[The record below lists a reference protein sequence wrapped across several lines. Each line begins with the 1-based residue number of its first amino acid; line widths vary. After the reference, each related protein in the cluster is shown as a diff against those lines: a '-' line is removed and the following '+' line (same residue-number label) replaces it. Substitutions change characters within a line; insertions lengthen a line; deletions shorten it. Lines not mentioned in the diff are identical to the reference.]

1 MTPKEG
7 LKTAT
12 KSAAIVTPNDQT
24 ASAVM
29 SCPSIV
35 ASNPL
40 AFKKR

>member
-29 SCPSIV
+29 SCPIIV